1 MNKKLLKGFLALFL
15 LGLFLVP
22 MMGQAQGLADPSI
35 YGLDAAPVEGMQTA
49 DDIDLQEAGGSIIG
63 FVLGFLG
70 LIAVAVILI
79 GGFKWMLSGG
89 NEEKVSGA
97 KKMLIAGLI
106 GLVIVIF
113 AWAIV
118 SLVVN
123 TATGEIL
130 V

>member
-22 MMGQAQGLADPSI
+22 MMGQAQLADPSI
-35 YGLDAAPVEGMQTA
+35 YGLDTAPVEGMQTA
-49 DDIDLQEAGGSIIG
+49 EDVDLQEAGGSIIG